1 MKKLDVISRGWG
13 QNFVLGVLADVDGK
27 VHFAYSADAIER
39 GIEHS
44 PHKLKLAPGT
54 QTDFPRHLN
63 GLPGFIND
71 ALPDGWGILLMD
83 RMFRQAGRDPAT
95 VSALDRLSFIGERA
109 MGALAFRPSADFE
122 STHEDLTL
130 LELAQA
136 SRDFVEDHDL
146 SALKTLAMV
155 GGSPHGARPK
165 ALVKYDALSG
175 RISSQEEAPGEPWLV
190 KFNAANEHKEVCAIE
205 QVYADMARASGID
218 MPGSRQ
224 FDLGKGMAAFGVQRF
239 DRERGLRVPVQ
250 SIAGALHADFREPS
264 IDYVTVL
271 RLTRLF
277 TRDEREVLKAYQ
289 QGVFNVVFNNQD
301 DHAKNFAFRMDEHM
315 RWRLSPAYD
324 LTFARGHR
332 GHHQTSVAGAGVPTR
347 SDLLRLAA
355 DGGVDRKAAEAI
367 IERTCAQA
375 SKLSQALKD
384 APVRAG
390 TVQEIAR
397 EVGLNVKRCSGPPSA
412 APDAV
417 RQLSSSAKKA
427 PSASHKKKPS

>member
-1 MKKLDVISRGWG
+1 MKKLDVIFRGWG
-13 QNFVLGVLADVDGK
+13 QNHVLGVLADVDGQ
-27 VHFAYSADAIER
+27 VHFAYSSDAIER

-44 PHKLKLAPGT
+44 PHKLKLALGT

-122 STHEDLTL
+122 PTHQDLTL
-130 LELAQA
+130 LEFAQA
-136 SRDFVEDHDL
+136 SRAFIEDHDV

-165 ALVKYDALSG
+165 ALVQYDALSG
-175 RISSQEEAPGEPWLV
+175 RISSREDAAGEPWLV

-218 MPGSRQ
+218 MPESRQ
-224 FDLGKGMAAFGVQRF
+224 FDLGKNLAAFGVKRF

-250 SIAGALHADFREPS
+250 SIAGALHANFREPS

-301 DHAKNFAFRMDEHM
+301 DHAKNIAFRMDEHM

-324 LTFARGHR
+324 LTFARGPR
-332 GHHQTSVAGAGVPTR
+332 GQHQTSVAGAGVPTR
-347 SDLLRLAA
+347 ADLLRLAA

-367 IERTCAQA
+367 IERICAQA
-375 SKLSQALKD
+375 STLTQALKD
-384 APVRAG
+384 ATIRAA
-390 TVQEIAR
+390 TAQDIAR
-397 EVGLNVKRCSGPPSA
+397 AVNLNVKRCAVPPA
-412 APDAV
+412 ASSNFL
-417 RQLSSSAKKA
+417 RQLSSPAKKTSNA
-427 PSASHKKKPS
+427 IRKKKRT

>member
-1 MKKLDVISRGWG
+1 M
-13 QNFVLGVLADVDGK
+13 
-27 VHFAYSADAIER
+27 
-39 GIEHS
+39 
-44 PHKLKLAPGT
+44 
-54 QTDFPRHLN
+54 
-63 GLPGFIND
+63 
-71 ALPDGWGILLMD
+71 
-83 RMFRQAGRDPAT
+83 
-95 VSALDRLSFIGERA
+95 
-109 MGALAFRPSADFE
+109 
-122 STHEDLTL
+122 
-130 LELAQA
+130 
-136 SRDFVEDHDL
+136 

-165 ALVKYDALSG
+165 ALVQYDALSG
-175 RISSQEEAPGEPWLV
+175 RISSQEEAPGAPWLV

-224 FDLGKGMAAFGVQRF
+224 FDLGKDMAAFAVERF
-239 DRERGLRVPVQ
+239 DRERDLRVPVQ
-250 SIAGALHADFREPS
+250 SIAGALHSNFREPS

-347 SDLLRLAA
+347 SDMLRLAA

-384 APVRAG
+384 APIRAG
-390 TVQEIAR
+390 TAQDIAR
-397 EVGLNVKRCSGPPSA
+397 AVSLNVKRCAGPPSA

-417 RQLSSSAKKA
+417 RQLSSSVKKA
-427 PSASHKKKPS
+427 PSTSHKKKLS

>member
-1 MKKLDVISRGWG
+1 MKKLDVSFRGWG
-13 QNFVLGVLADVDGK
+13 HNQVLGVLADVDGQ
-27 VHFAYSADAIER
+27 VHFAYSSDSIER

-44 PHKLKLAPGT
+44 PYQLKLAPGT

-83 RMFRQAGRDPAT
+83 RMFKQAGRDPAAL
-95 VSALDRLSFIGERA
+95 SPLDRLSFIGERA

-122 STHEDLTL
+122 QTHQDLTL

-136 SRDFVEDHDL
+136 SREFIEDHDV
-146 SALKTLAMV
+146 SALKTLAVV

-165 ALVKYDALSG
+165 ALVRYDALSG
-175 RISSQEEAPGEPWLV
+175 RISSREEAPGEPWLV

-218 MPGSRQ
+218 MPVSRQ
-224 FDLGKGMAAFGVQRF
+224 FDLSKNLAAFGVKRF

-250 SIAGALHADFREPS
+250 SIAGALHANFREPS
-264 IDYVTVL
+264 IDYITVL

-289 QGVFNVVFNNQD
+289 QAVFNVVFNNQD
-301 DHAKNFAFRMDEHM
+301 DHAKNIAFRMDEQM
-315 RWRLSPAYD
+315 RWRLSPAFD
-324 LTFARGHR
+324 LTFARGPR
-332 GHHQTSVAGAGVPTR
+332 GKHQTSVAGAGVPTR
-347 SDLLRLAA
+347 ADLLRLAG

-367 IERTCAQA
+367 IDRICAQA
-375 SKLSQALKD
+375 STLTQALKD
-384 APVRAG
+384 ATIRAA
-390 TVQEIAR
+390 TVQDIAR
-397 EVGLNVKRCSGPPSA
+397 TVNLNVKRCAVLPA
-412 APDAV
+412 APD
-417 RQLSSSAKKA
+417 
-427 PSASHKKKPS
+427 PSAVIH